1 MKKLSAAILSFV
13 FCLCLFLI
21 PSYAKENDRVVSVGY
36 YDFDGFTMEA
46 EDGSVTGYACDYLD
60 EIATY
65 TGWTYEY
72 IPGTLEECLDRL
84 ATGEID
90 LLGGIQYTEE
100 RGRIYGYS
108 EYEIGSEYSMLL
120 VEEDNKEVHYDDY
133 EAFNGLRIGFLR
145 KTYQSELMVT
155 YAEEHG
161 FSYESFWYDS
171 TDEQR
176 AALERGEINAILIGS
191 LQRNDGLKVV
201 AKFWPL
207 PFYFIASKNEPEFLE
222 ELNRAMENVQTGDIN
237 FDVKLYN
244 KYYGESFAR
253 QVAFTEEEAAFIAGH
268 PILRVAYNDSWN
280 PIIYYNEEKD
290 ACDGVNAGILKLLS
304 DTSGIEFEFV
314 RTSGEEEAVKKLQSG
329 EADLIC
335 GFPSHYVDEGRE
347 RNIFLTKP
355 YYEVPVMLAAASGQ
369 YSTEIH
375 KIAVPK
381 DSLALLWYG
390 RDLYPDMEIIP
401 MENTQACVLSVKVGK
416 ADALF
421 ENSYILDQYYKE
433 RQALDPEPL
442 MSTRTFLPLSFGVA
456 KNSDP
461 ALRTLLNKLISQIPS
476 EKVNEITV
484 KSTMESVH
492 VDPWTLV
499 RRFALPVFA
508 AVFIIIV
515 CVILRS
521 KQKIEQYAFVDPLT
535 GYANKTKFML
545 SAQKLLWNKE
555 RLGYAAVSLDI
566 DKFKRINN
574 MHGFDVGNRILK
586 EISEV
591 VEREMNFGEIFCR
604 ESDDRFDLLLHFR
617 TEESTEG
624 RVWGMIE
631 KISQLPQVIG
641 GSFQYTMSCGIYE
654 LEKQDKDIYS
664 AIEWANLAR
673 ENAKKYRK
681 NWISWY
687 DDSMRMKMMQEQEI
701 ENRMETALRNKE
713 FQVYYQPKICLRDEK
728 VVGAE
733 ALVRWKKKDGTML
746 YPDQFIPVFE
756 SNSFILKLDLYMFE
770 QVCIQIC
777 KWIDEGLTPY
787 PVSVNLSRVH
797 LSEPDFHLRY
807 TEILEKYNVSPTLL
821 EIELTESTIFE
832 NISQMSFVVTAFKE
846 AGLKVSV
853 DDFGSGY
860 SSLTLLKDLDF
871 DYLKMDK
878 EFLNTASV
886 TERGKKVI
894 RSTKFLAD
902 QLDMILLAEGVETL
916 QQVEF
921 LQTIG
926 CDLAQ
931 GYYFAK
937 PMPLAEFERYAGW
950 R

>member
-1 MKKLSAAILSFV
+1 MKKLSVTLLSLV
-13 FCLCLFLI
+13 FCLCLFLM
-21 PSYAKENDRVVSVGY
+21 PSYAWETERVVKVGY
-36 YDFDGFTMEA
+36 YNFDGFTMPA
-46 EDGSVTGYACDYLD
+46 EDGGVTGYACDYLN
-60 EIATY
+60 EMASY

-84 ATGEID
+84 AAGEID

-100 RGRIYGYS
+100 RGKLYGYS
-108 EYEIGSEYSMLL
+108 EYEIGNEYSMLL
-120 VEEDNKEVHYDDY
+120 VEEDNDEVHYDDY
-133 EAFNGLRIGFLR
+133 RAFNGLRIGFLR

-155 YAEEHG
+155 YAKEHG

-176 AALERGEINAILIGS
+176 TALERGEINAILIGS
-191 LQRNDGLKVV
+191 LQRNDDLKVV
-201 AKFWPL
+201 AKFWPM
-207 PFYFIASKNEPEFLE
+207 PFHFIVPKNDTQFLD
-222 ELNRAMENVQTGDIN
+222 ELNHAMENVQIGDLN
-237 FDVKLYN
+237 FAAKLYN

-253 QVAFTEEEAAFIAGH
+253 QIAFTKEEAAFIADH
-268 PILRVAYNDSWN
+268 PTLRVAYNEYSK
-280 PIIYYNEEKD
+280 PIIYYNEATG
-290 ACDGVNAGILKLLS
+290 ACDGVSAGILQLLS
-304 DTSGIEFEFV
+304 DMSGIEFEFV
-314 RTSGEEEAVKKLQSG
+314 RASSEEEAVEKLQNG
-329 EADLIC
+329 EADLVC
-335 GFPSHYVDEGRE
+335 GFPSHYVDEGRV
-347 RNIFLTKP
+347 RKMFLTKS
-355 YYEVPVMLAAASGQ
+355 YYEVPVMLASASGQ

-381 DSLALLWYG
+381 DSLALLWYS

-401 MENTQACVLSVKVGK
+401 MENLQTCILSVKVGK
-416 ADALF
+416 ADAVF
-421 ENSYILDQYYKE
+421 ENSYILDQYYKK

-442 MSTRTFLPLSFGVA
+442 MPTRTFLPLSFGVRED
-456 KNSDP
+456 SDP
-461 ALRTLLNKLISQIPS
+461 AFKMLLNKLISQIPMD
-476 EKVNEITV
+476 KVNEITV
-484 KSTMESVH
+484 KNTMEDVS
-492 VDPWTLV
+492 VDPWSLV
-499 RRFALPVFA
+499 RRFAVPVFV
-508 AVFIIIV
+508 AVFILIV
-515 CVILRS
+515 CVALRS
-521 KQKIEQYAFVDPLT
+521 KQKIEQYAFADPLT
-535 GYANKTKFML
+535 GYANKTKFMI

-555 RLGYAAVSLDI
+555 RTGYAAVSLDI

-586 EISEV
+586 EISEI
-591 VEREMNFGEIFCR
+591 VEREMSFGEIFCR
-604 ESDDRFDLLLHFR
+604 ESDDRFDLLLHFK
-617 TEESTEG
+617 TEESTEQ
-624 RVWGMIE
+624 RVWAMIE
-631 KISQLPQVIG
+631 KISQLPQMLG

-654 LEKQDKDIYS
+654 LKKTDKDIYS

-713 FQVYYQPKICLRDEK
+713 FQVYYQPKIRLCDET

-733 ALVRWKKKDGTML
+733 ALVRWKRKDGTML

-777 KWIDEGLTPY
+777 KWIDDGLEPY

-797 LSEPDFHLRY
+797 LSEHDFHLKY
-807 TEILEKYNVSPTLL
+807 TDILKKYNVSPTLL

-832 NISQMSFVVTAFKE
+832 NVSQINFVVTAFKE

-894 RSTKFLAD
+894 LSTKFLAD
-902 QLDMILLAEGVETL
+902 QLDMTLLAEGVETL

-921 LQTIG
+921 LRTID

-937 PMPLAEFERYAGW
+937 PMPLEEFERYAGW